1 MADTENHCIE
11 FRKECSYGNTDNFQ
25 HPDELMVT
33 ITLKEYR
40 ELVSSKA
47 TKESDISKLKNEY
60 WEKEKEYQDKIQKLE
75 QKLDKILLRA
85 KEDEEED

>member
-1 MADTENHCIE
+1 
-11 FRKECSYGNTDNFQ
+11 
-25 HPDELMVT
+25 MVT

-40 ELVSSKA
+40 EHVSSKA

>member
-1 MADTENHCIE
+1 MADTENHSIE
-11 FRKECSYGNTDNFQ
+11 FRKSCDYGNSDNFQ

-47 TKESDISKLKNEY
+47 TKESDINKIKNEY
-60 WEKEKEYQDKIQKLE
+60 WEKEKEYKDKIQKLE
-75 QKLDKILLRA
+75 QKLDKVLLQA
-85 KEDEEED
+85 EEEED